1 MRTPESILTDA
12 LFATAFAQDL
22 MIADLLRRMGA
33 YGDGLRP
40 RSRTNLRQMIIHLK
54 SASRFA
60 DELWEELF
68 DADAE
73 HKWKN
78 VQTWQDEANEL
89 ARLILLWEDREPF
102 PDVCNEIFK
111 HIRSTKGEGVVD
123 DALLKQYYLIKGSN

>member
-12 LFATAFAQDL
+12 IFATAFAQDL
-22 MIADLLRRMGA
+22 MIADLTRRLGSK
-33 YGDGLRP
+33 GDGLRP
-40 RSRTNLRQMIIHLK
+40 RSRTNLRQMITHLK

-68 DADAE
+68 EADAE
-73 HKWKN
+73 FKWKN

-89 ARLILLWEDREPF
+89 ARLILLWEDREPL

-111 HIRSTKGEGVVD
+111 YIRETKGEGVVD
-123 DALLKQYYLIKGSN
+123 DAMMKQYYLVKSSK